1 MPKRILLVDDEPDVV
16 LIIRG
21 RLTTWG
27 YQVVTATNGQ
37 EALDAMNKQAPD
49 LILMDLKMPVMDGP
63 EVCRRLKADPRFSKI
78 PVILITSSS
87 QKAATEEISALQADG
102 CVIKPFEP
110 KEPLEK
116 IEKWIGKPT

>member
-63 EVCRRLKADPRFSKI
+63 EVCHRLKADLRFSKI

-87 QKAATEEISALQADG
+87 QKAAADELSAMRADG

-110 KEPLEK
+110 KELLEK